1 MEHVN
6 RGCHTTI
13 RHAEKHD
20 VTFENNNKETSLD
33 KNSAVDF
40 QFISSVFLT
49 AKGSEERSSEL
60 GVLEFRDINSSNS
73 YHLHLP
79 TIHKPSANE
88 ELTQMESLWRF
99 KSVENSFVA
108 VLEQFLKTVDLMDN
122 TVLIPMK
129 LIDLPV
135 KDLMPASAPDSY
147 LQNNMNMRAFYFMVK
162 ALGIKLSLGHGASS
176 ENEANNV
183 PLEREIQDSCHRLNQ
198 LALLA
203 RYIRNSTQNLS
214 PNHVLPSFQDFKR
227 EAMFHSEDSLLGSLK
242 RFADEVESLEK
253 AVLFPCLLRDHS
265 VSEQM
270 PQFDEGI
277 KTLYDVF
284 ILLKKLRTELLSGSR
299 NFELPDPKLQQK
311 LSELIQTFLEYTAMT
326 RNLTARYE
334 EEVRCA

>member
-1 MEHVN
+1 
-6 RGCHTTI
+6 
-13 RHAEKHD
+13 
-20 VTFENNNKETSLD
+20 
-33 KNSAVDF
+33 
-40 QFISSVFLT
+40 
-49 AKGSEERSSEL
+49 
-60 GVLEFRDINSSNS
+60 
-73 YHLHLP
+73 
-79 TIHKPSANE
+79 
-88 ELTQMESLWRF
+88 MESLSHL
-99 KSVENSFVA
+99 KSVEHSFAA

-135 KDLMPASAPDSY
+135 KDLMPASSTESF

-162 ALGIKLSLGHGASS
+162 ALRIKLSLGHGTSS
-176 ENEANNV
+176 EKEANNV

-198 LALLA
+198 LTLLA
-203 RYIRNSTQNLS
+203 RYIKNSTQYLS
-214 PNHVLPSFQDFKR
+214 PNHVLPSFQDFKT
-227 EAMFHSEDSLLGSLK
+227 ETMFHSENGLLGALK
-242 RFADEVESLEK
+242 KFADEVESLEK

-270 PQFDEGI
+270 PQFDDGT

-284 ILLKKLRTELLSGSR
+284 VLLKKLRTELLSGSR

-311 LSELIQTFLEYTAMT
+311 LSELIQTFLQYTVMA